1 MRIALMQ
8 LALCEAVVALAFA
21 VEWVRDRRRPPGRRR
36 FGCPYKLY
44 VVLPVRFDR
53 RVISPILAGHCR

>member
-8 LALCEAVVALAFA
+8 LALVEAVVALAFA

-36 FGCPYKLY
+36 FTRPYKLY
-44 VVLPVRFDR
+44 VVVATIGAAACFAVALSMDT
-53 RVISPILAGHCR
+53 

>member
-8 LALCEAVVALAFA
+8 LALVEAVVALAFA

-36 FGCPYKLY
+36 FARPYKLY
-44 VVLPVRFDR
+44 VL
-53 RVISPILAGHCR
+53 LASIGAVACFAIALSMDT

>member
-8 LALCEAVVALAFA
+8 LALVEVVVALAFA

-36 FGCPYKLY
+36 FTRPYKLY
-44 VVLPVRFDR
+44 VVVATIGAAACFAVAL
-53 RVISPILAGHCR
+53 SMNT

>member
-8 LALCEAVVALAFA
+8 LALVEAVVVLAFA

-36 FGCPYKLY
+36 FGRPSKLY
-44 VVLPVRFDR
+44 VVLGG
-53 RVISPILAGHCR
+53 ILAVVCFAVALSIDA